1 MLFHWKCDKAGKS
14 CGFIK
19 FYDSVLP
26 STVIIAIMTVVE
38 KYSHFFSQN
47 YFLEMLKV
55 LLFTFPFEA
64 GSEAVVEAG
73 DREEVA
79 EAGRVEVEV
88 EEEEEGLEGSE
99 TGTTRTVGVEVCW
112 TVKDLET
119 GTLTRTPRMRRRRRD
134 V

>member
-1 MLFHWKCDKAGKS
+1 MIRLEKS

-38 KYSHFFSQN
+38 KYSQFFSQN

-73 DREEVA
+73 AREEVA
-79 EAGRVEVEV
+79 EAGRAEVEV
-88 EEEEEGLEGSE
+88 EEEEGLEGSG

>member
-1 MLFHWKCDKAGKS
+1 MIRLEKS

-38 KYSHFFSQN
+38 KYSQFFSQN

-64 GSEAVVEAG
+64 GSEVVVEAG
-73 DREEVA
+73 AREEVA
-79 EAGRVEVEV
+79 EAGRAEVEV
-88 EEEEEGLEGSE
+88 EEEEGLEGSE

>member
-1 MLFHWKCDKAGKS
+1 
-14 CGFIK
+14 
-19 FYDSVLP
+19 
-26 STVIIAIMTVVE
+26 MTVVE
-38 KYSHFFSQN
+38 KYSQFFSQN

-64 GSEAVVEAG
+64 GSEVVVEAG
-73 DREEVA
+73 AREEVA

-88 EEEEEGLEGSE
+88 EEEEGLEGSE

>member
-38 KYSHFFSQN
+38 KYSQFFSQN

-64 GSEAVVEAG
+64 GSEVVVEAG
-73 DREEVA
+73 AREEVA
-79 EAGRVEVEV
+79 EAGRAEVEV
-88 EEEEEGLEGSE
+88 EEEEGLEGSE

>member
-1 MLFHWKCDKAGKS
+1 MIRLEKS

-38 KYSHFFSQN
+38 KYSQFFSQN

-73 DREEVA
+73 AREEVA

-88 EEEEEGLEGSE
+88 EEEEGLEGSE

>member
-38 KYSHFFSQN
+38 KSQN

-73 DREEVA
+73 AREEVA

-88 EEEEEGLEGSE
+88 EEEEGLEGSE

>member
-1 MLFHWKCDKAGKS
+1 MIRLEKS

-55 LLFTFPFEA
+55 PFFTYPFKA
-64 GSEAVVEAG
+64 GSEVVVEAG
-73 DREEVA
+73 AREEVA

-88 EEEEEGLEGSE
+88 EEEGLEGSE

-119 GTLTRTPRMRRRRRD
+119 GTLTRTPRKRRRRRD

>member
-38 KYSHFFSQN
+38 KYSQFFSQN

-64 GSEAVVEAG
+64 GSEVVVEAG
-73 DREEVA
+73 AREEVA
-79 EAGRVEVEV
+79 EAGRAEVEV
-88 EEEEEGLEGSE
+88 EEEEGLEGSE
-99 TGTTRTVGVEVCW
+99 TATTRTVGVEVCW